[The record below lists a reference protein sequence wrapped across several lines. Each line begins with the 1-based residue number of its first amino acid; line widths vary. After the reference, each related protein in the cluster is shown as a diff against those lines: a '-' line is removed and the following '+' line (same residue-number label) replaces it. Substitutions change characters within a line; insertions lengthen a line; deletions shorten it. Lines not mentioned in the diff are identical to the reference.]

1 MVCSVVCDSIP
12 ASTAPHPRSPD
23 YVTANRRAGL
33 APSGC
38 IKTFALCKYLAAFS
52 NTAMEPSEN
61 TTSNHAPNSTG
72 AEGSWEISDKTRLCR
87 FLCYG
92 SEGEIYTARE
102 QGRVATE
109 TAGALLSLLQEGR
122 GAEAVEEAKRFAQ
135 GGRAVRPGPA
145 LFTLAL
151 CSQHSELKTRQAA
164 FKALREVCRD
174 PAHLFSFVQYKKE
187 LKEGMKCGIWG
198 RALRKAVSDWYNEQD
213 PLSLAAAVTRCKQ
226 REGWSHQDLLR
237 LSHTKP
243 ATEAVALIS
252 KYVTKGWKEV
262 QAAYADKEKSEEVV
276 KVLSYLEVVE
286 KVKHSCDE
294 VEVSGLIEE
303 HKLEREQLLTD
314 HLRSK
319 QVWSTL
325 LKEISL
331 HSILKILGKMT
342 SNKLLEPRSAE
353 TQTICERL
361 QNESSLKKANIHPF
375 SILLASENYKRG
387 QGFQGKTKWEADGSI
402 LKAMDWAFYT
412 SFQNVEPVGKRFV
425 VAVDVGTSL
434 TSIVPGTAISTAV
447 AAAAITMI
455 FARTESNTQVLAF
468 SEGAV
473 VPCSLSA
480 DMSLAEVTAELVKF
494 PSGSTDCT
502 LPVTWATENGKSVD
516 MFIILTNNPLWTF
529 TASPLDSLK
538 KHRHASGTD
547 AKLVMCGLTS
557 IGHAIADTEDRG
569 LLSICGF
576 DLGAFSVIRNLA
588 LDLI

>member
-1 MVCSVVCDSIP
+1 MNPLDLIS
-12 ASTAPHPRSPD
+12 ASLSSRKHT
-23 YVTANRRAGL
+23 YNE
-33 APSGC
+33 
-38 IKTFALCKYLAAFS
+38 KAFS
-52 NTAMEPSEN
+52 CTAMEPSEN
-61 TTSNHAPNSTG
+61 ATGNHALNSTG

-92 SEGEIYTARE
+92 SEGDIYTARE
-102 QGRVATE
+102 QGRVSTE

-135 GGRAVRPGPA
+135 GGRAVSPGPA
-145 LFTLAL
+145 LFALAL

-187 LKEGMKCGIWG
+187 LKEGMKCGMWG

-213 PLSLAAAVTRCKQ
+213 ALSLAAAVTRCKQ

-262 QAAYADKEKSEEVV
+262 QAAYEDKEKSEEVV
-276 KVLSYLEVVE
+276 KVLSYLEVLE
-286 KVKHSCDE
+286 KVKRSCDE

-319 QVWSTL
+319 QVWSAL
-325 LKEISL
+325 LKEMSL

-412 SFQNVEPVGKRFV
+412 SFLNVEPVGKRFV

-455 FARTESNTQVLAF
+455 FARTEANTDVLAF

-529 TASPLDSLK
+529 TASPVESLK

-547 AKLVMCGLTS
+547 SKLVMCGLTS

>member
-1 MVCSVVCDSIP
+1 
-12 ASTAPHPRSPD
+12 
-23 YVTANRRAGL
+23 
-33 APSGC
+33 
-38 IKTFALCKYLAAFS
+38 
-52 NTAMEPSEN
+52 MEPSEN
-61 TTSNHAPNSTG
+61 ATGNHTLNSTG

-92 SEGEIYTARE
+92 SEGDIYTARE
-102 QGRVATE
+102 QGRVSTE

-135 GGRAVRPGPA
+135 GGSAVSPGPA
-145 LFTLAL
+145 LFALAL

-187 LKEGMKCGIWG
+187 LKEGMKCGMWG

-213 PLSLAAAVTRCKQ
+213 ALSLAAAVTRCKQ

-262 QAAYADKEKSEEVV
+262 QAAYEDKEKSEEVV
-276 KVLSYLEVVE
+276 KVLSYLEVLE
-286 KVKHSCDE
+286 KVKRSCDE

-303 HKLEREQLLTD
+303 HKLEKEQLLTD

-319 QVWSTL
+319 QVWSAL
-325 LKEISL
+325 LKEMSL

-387 QGFQGKTKWEADGSI
+387 QGFQGKTKWEADSSI

-412 SFQNVEPVGKRFV
+412 SFLNVEPVGKRFV

-455 FARTESNTQVLAF
+455 FARTEANTDVLAF

-529 TASPLDSLK
+529 TASPVESLK

-547 AKLVMCGLTS
+547 SKLVMCGLTS

>member
-1 MVCSVVCDSIP
+1 
-12 ASTAPHPRSPD
+12 
-23 YVTANRRAGL
+23 
-33 APSGC
+33 
-38 IKTFALCKYLAAFS
+38 
-52 NTAMEPSEN
+52 MEPSEN
-61 TTSNHAPNSTG
+61 ATSNHALNSTG

-92 SEGEIYTARE
+92 SDGDIYTARE
-102 QGRVATE
+102 QGRVSTE
-109 TAGALLSLLQEGR
+109 TAGALLSLLQDGR

-145 LFTLAL
+145 LFALAL

-187 LKEGMKCGIWG
+187 LKEGMKCGMWG

-213 PLSLAAAVTRCKQ
+213 ALSLAAAVTKCKQ

-276 KVLSYLEVVE
+276 KVLSYLEVLE

-319 QVWSTL
+319 QVWSAL
-325 LKEISL
+325 LKEMCL
-331 HSILKILGKMT
+331 HSILKLLGKMT

-387 QGFQGKTKWEADGSI
+387 QGFQGKTKWEADSSI

-412 SFQNVEPVGKRFV
+412 SFLNVEPVGKRFV

-455 FARTESNTQVLAF
+455 FARTEANTHVLAF
-468 SEGAV
+468 CEGVEADLWCV
-473 VPCSLSA
+473 HWSSLCCFCPLLLVPASL
-480 DMSLAEVTAELVKF
+480 
-494 PSGSTDCT
+494 
-502 LPVTWATENGKSVD
+502 
-516 MFIILTNNPLWTF
+516 
-529 TASPLDSLK
+529 
-538 KHRHASGTD
+538 
-547 AKLVMCGLTS
+547 
-557 IGHAIADTEDRG
+557 
-569 LLSICGF
+569 
-576 DLGAFSVIRNLA
+576 
-588 LDLI
+588 

>member
-1 MVCSVVCDSIP
+1 MDLKS
-12 ASTAPHPRSPD
+12 
-23 YVTANRRAGL
+23 L
-33 APSGC
+33 
-38 IKTFALCKYLAAFS
+38 
-52 NTAMEPSEN
+52 PSEN
-61 TTSNHAPNSTG
+61 ATSNHALNSTG

-92 SEGEIYTARE
+92 SEGDIYTARE
-102 QGRVATE
+102 QGRVSTE

-122 GAEAVEEAKRFAQ
+122 GAEVVEEAKRFAQ
-135 GGRAVRPGPA
+135 GGRAVSPGPA
-145 LFTLAL
+145 LFALAL

-187 LKEGMKCGIWG
+187 LKEGMKCGMWG

-213 PLSLAAAVTRCKQ
+213 ALNLAAAVTRCKQ

-243 ATEAVALIS
+243 ATKAVALIS

-262 QAAYADKEKSEEVV
+262 QAAYADKEKSEEVA
-276 KVLSYLEVVE
+276 KVLSYLEVLE
-286 KVKHSCDE
+286 KVKRSCDE

-319 QVWSTL
+319 QVWSAL

-331 HSILKILGKMT
+331 QSILKILGKMT
-342 SNKLLEPRSAE
+342 SNRLLEPRSAE

-361 QNESSLKKANIHPF
+361 QNESSLKKA
-375 SILLASENYKRG
+375 SRG
-387 QGFQGKTKWEADGSI
+387 KQSGRRTNMATLVSV
-402 LKAMDWAFYT
+402 A
-412 SFQNVEPVGKRFV
+412 QNVEPVGKRFV

-434 TSIVPGTAISTAV
+434 TSIVPGTTISTAV

-455 FARTESNTQVLAF
+455 FTRTEANTHVLSF

-494 PSGSTDCT
+494 PSCSTDCT

-529 TASPLDSLK
+529 TASPVESLK

-547 AKLVMCGLTS
+547 SKLVMCGLTS

>member
-1 MVCSVVCDSIP
+1 MP
-12 ASTAPHPRSPD
+12 TNQ
-23 YVTANRRAGL
+23 NRDADLLFHQTSCGSFL
-33 APSGC
+33 LYPSL
-38 IKTFALCKYLAAFS
+38 TQAFS

-61 TTSNHAPNSTG
+61 ATSNHALNSTG

-92 SEGEIYTARE
+92 SEGDIYTARE
-102 QGRVATE
+102 QGRVSTE

-122 GAEAVEEAKRFAQ
+122 GAEVVEEAKRFAQ
-135 GGRAVRPGPA
+135 GGRAVSPGPA
-145 LFTLAL
+145 LFALAL

-187 LKEGMKCGIWG
+187 LKEGMKCGMWG

-213 PLSLAAAVTRCKQ
+213 ALNLAAAVTRCKQ

-243 ATEAVALIS
+243 ATKAVALIS

-262 QAAYADKEKSEEVV
+262 QAAYADKEKSEEVA
-276 KVLSYLEVVE
+276 KVLSYLEVLE
-286 KVKHSCDE
+286 KVKRSCDE

-319 QVWSTL
+319 QVWSAL

-331 HSILKILGKMT
+331 QSILKILGKMT
-342 SNKLLEPRSAE
+342 SNRLLEPRSAE

-361 QNESSLKKANIHPF
+361 QNESSLKKVLPT
-375 SILLASENYKRG
+375 STLSASFWLRKTINEVKASRG
-387 QGFQGKTKWEADGSI
+387 KQSGRRTVASSKPWTGLFT
-402 LKAMDWAFYT
+402 
-412 SFQNVEPVGKRFV
+412 QNVEPVGKRFV

-434 TSIVPGTAISTAV
+434 TSIVPGTTISTAV
-447 AAAAITMI
+447 AI
-455 FARTESNTQVLAF
+455 FTRTEANTHVLSF

-480 DMSLAEVTAELVKF
+480 DMSLAEVTAELF
-494 PSGSTDCT
+494 PSCSTDCT

-529 TASPLDSLK
+529 TASPVESLK
-538 KHRHASGTD
+538 KHRHVDS
-547 AKLVMCGLTS
+547 KLVMCGLTS